1 MTWAASRVPGRSQSM
16 LHEML
21 WGRLP
26 RWWPCRGPRPPSTL
40 LALGRGVLCGCHLT
54 FQGPLGLPKCRS
66 LGLGRR
72 DRQVLPARGAQR
84 EAVGCPSAG
93 LEHPTSA
100 EPTLPEGSVPGARPT
115 RWPDCGARVGGP
127 GSCCSLHRGPGW
139 PQGLVQVR
147 EVSLGPAH
155 LMGDSGPALAP
166 VPLTPRPLSHSWAI
180 PGGAVAVATPTDGT
194 RTGAAAP
201 AVHG

>member
-1 MTWAASRVPGRSQSM
+1 MRCYGDACLAGGRAGGRVLPPPFLLSGEGSYVVATSPSRAPQGSPNAAALVLAGETVRCCRPEAHSGRRWAAPLRV
-16 LHEML
+16 
-21 WGRLP
+21 W
-26 RWWPCRGPRPPSTL
+26 ST
-40 LALGRGVLCGCHLT
+40 
-54 FQGPLGLPKCRS
+54 
-66 LGLGRR
+66 
-72 DRQVLPARGAQR
+72 PA
-84 EAVGCPSAG
+84 
-93 LEHPTSA
+93 SA
-100 EPTLPEGSVPGARPT
+100 EPTLPEGSVPGTRPT